1 MIQFVF
7 IKVTIAVP
15 CKVRKKN
22 CVKRI
27 FFKCIHKGGKF
38 ANNVMEV
45 LEQKSEP
52 LVIQAFYD
60 KKVLTSDVEGE
71 KNLQLVL
78 FYKTFK
84 SFHK

>member
-1 MIQFVF
+1 
-7 IKVTIAVP
+7 
-15 CKVRKKN
+15 
-22 CVKRI
+22 
-27 FFKCIHKGGKF
+27 
-38 ANNVMEV
+38 MEV

-71 KNLQLVL
+71 NNLQLVL

-84 SFHK
+84 SFHKLKVTGMKASYFNTAVAHLVGVLFPKICIKNILMSVL